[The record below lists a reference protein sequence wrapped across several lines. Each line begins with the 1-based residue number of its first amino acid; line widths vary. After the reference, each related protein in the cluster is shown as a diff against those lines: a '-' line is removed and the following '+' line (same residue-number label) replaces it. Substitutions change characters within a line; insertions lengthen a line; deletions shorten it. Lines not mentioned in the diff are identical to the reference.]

1 MKAIVL
7 VLFAT
12 VAACTW
18 KSSPAVLVQT
28 ESAAAASFEAYRTFG
43 FGIAEA
49 PPAPFQVSAR
59 SFQVER
65 RMRALIAA
73 ELVRK
78 GYAEQTGPA
87 HPDLLVRFA
96 SGDVEDPPYGDEP
109 PMFELPEK
117 GVIVI
122 DVFDASIGAQV
133 WHSSGEV
140 EVDSRRI
147 DDQLLQISIQRVLAS
162 FPGRGTHGLSGLA
175 SAQHRGG

>member
-1 MKAIVL
+1 MKPIVL
-7 VLFAT
+7 ALFAT
-12 VAACTW
+12 MTACAW
-18 KSSPAVLVQT
+18 KSYPAVLVET
-28 ESAAAASFEAYRTFG
+28 ESAAAASFAAYRTFG

-59 SFQVER
+59 SFEEER

-78 GYAEQTGPA
+78 GYAEQAGPA
-87 HPDLLVRFA
+87 QPDLIVRFA
-96 SGDVEDPPYGDEP
+96 SGDAEDPPYGDEP
-109 PMFELPEK
+109 PMFELPVK

-140 EVDSRRI
+140 EVDARRI
-147 DDQLLQISIQRVLAS
+147 DEPLLQRSVQRVLAS
-162 FPGRGTHGLSGLA
+162 FPGRGTNGLSGLG
-175 SAQHRGG
+175 STRHRGG

>member
-1 MKAIVL
+1 M
-7 VLFAT
+7 
-12 VAACTW
+12 AACTW
-18 KSSPAVLVQT
+18 KSSPAVLVET
-28 ESAAAASFEAYRTFG
+28 ESSAAASFAAYRTFG

-59 SFQVER
+59 SFEEER
-65 RMRALIAA
+65 RMRGLIAV

-78 GYAEQTGPA
+78 GYAEQRGPA
-87 HPDLLVRFA
+87 PPDLLVRFA

-109 PMFELPEK
+109 PMFELPVK

-140 EVDSRRI
+140 EVDARRI
-147 DDQLLQISIQRVLAS
+147 DDQVLQQSVQRVLAS
-162 FPGRGTHGLSGLA
+162 FPGRGTNGLSGVT
-175 SAQHRGG
+175 SAQHRRG

>member
-1 MKAIVL
+1 MKAIAL

-12 VAACTW
+12 MAACAW
-18 KSSPAVLVQT
+18 KSSPAVFVET
-28 ESAAAASFEAYRTFG
+28 ASSAASSFAAYRTFA
-43 FGIAEA
+43 FGLAEA

-59 SFQVER
+59 SFEEER
-65 RMRALIAA
+65 RMKALIAA

-78 GYAEQTGPA
+78 GYVEQPGPA
-87 HPDLLVRFA
+87 QPDLVVRFA

-133 WHSSGEV
+133 WHGSGEV
-140 EVDSRRI
+140 EVDSKRI
-147 DDQLLQISIQRVLAS
+147 DEELLQKSVQRVLAS
-162 FPGRGTHGLSGLA
+162 FP
-175 SAQHRGG
+175 